1 MGQNKAQKAVAERA
15 KKTAAPQPAAVTE
28 QPKPEAKRTTTP
40 APAAAPVAASK
51 QQITLDKL
59 KVAWAE
65 KGIDLSKLEA
75 KPDGKFLLVTVA
87 AGWPVIQLGPT
98 GGIVL
103 PQIRSYASA
112 FNAAVDGLAIVQKQ
126 QARDEKKATASA
138 PMVKVAATP
147 PAAKAPEKQQATA

>member
-1 MGQNKAQKAVAERA
+1 MGTNKAQKTQAERG
-15 KKTAAPQPAAVTE
+15 KKSATPQPAAAE
-28 QPKPEAKRTTTP
+28 QPKAEVKP
-40 APAAAPVAASK
+40 AAAAPVAASK
-51 QQITLDKL
+51 QQVTLDKL

-65 KGIDLSKLEA
+65 KGVDLSKLEA
-75 KPDGKFLLVTVA
+75 KADGKFLLVTVA

-103 PQIRSYASA
+103 PQIRSYQKAWD
-112 FNAAVDGLAIVQKQ
+112 AAVDGLAIFQKQ

>member
-1 MGQNKAQKAVAERA
+1 MGQNKAQKEAAARA
-15 KKTAAPQPAAVTE
+15 KKITSQPAAAE
-28 QPKPEAKRTTTP
+28 QPRAEIKPAATS
-40 APAAAPVAASK
+40 APAATPVAASK

-75 KPDGKFLLVTVA
+75 KADGKFLLVTVA
-87 AGWPVIQLGPT
+87 AGWPIIQLGPT

-112 FNAAVDGLAIVQKQ
+112 FNAAVDGLAVFQKQ
-126 QARDEKKATASA
+126 QARDEKKATA
-138 PMVKVAATP
+138 PTQP
-147 PAAKAPEKQQATA
+147 PPKAPATVSA